1 MAQEIHP
8 WRVKA
13 GGLVMNSSL
22 RTKVPGSVIELT
34 DGRREPLRN
43 GDYKVL
49 KCSPSH
55 KILLFTVLVIDI
67 DICLIYDVCS

>member
-34 DGRREPLRN
+34 DGKGFPEGNKMRDSKAAL
-43 GDYKVL
+43 
-49 KCSPSH
+49 
-55 KILLFTVLVIDI
+55 
-67 DICLIYDVCS
+67 